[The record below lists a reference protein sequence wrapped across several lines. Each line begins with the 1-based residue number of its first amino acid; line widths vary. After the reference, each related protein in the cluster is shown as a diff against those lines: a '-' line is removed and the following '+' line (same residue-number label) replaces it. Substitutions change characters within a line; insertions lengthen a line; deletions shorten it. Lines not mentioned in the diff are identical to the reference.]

1 MKFRDDYRTSWKT
14 ESKVVDKQ
22 WGYEISIGS
31 MDVVHTKI
39 LFMRAGCSN
48 SLKYYTSKNEALFLR
63 RGKIRV
69 VHGCE
74 YSADHPKEFPYQE
87 SILTPGLGISIQSG
101 CPYQIFALEDSEI
114 YEMGD
119 KSSSERVI
127 IDRG

>member
-1 MKFRDDYRTSWKT
+1 MKFREDYRTSWKT
-14 ESKVVDKQ
+14 ESKAVDKP
-22 WGYEISIGS
+22 WGYEICIGS
-31 MDVVHTKI
+31 MDMVGTKI

-74 YSADHPKEFPYQE
+74 YTVDHSDHFPYQE
-87 SILTPGLGISIQSG
+87 SILSPGQGISIQSG

-119 KSSSERVI
+119 KSNSQRVI
-127 IDRG
+127 IDCG